1 MPEAIQVPVLY
12 KPRCPRAAFLGFTSA
27 RTRPSYCILLHT
39 TRMDR
44 RNLALD
50 NLMGEK
56 ARVLLV
62 DEDPMLRRVMRRVV
76 VETRVELDRVAQ
88 TAARSL

>member
-1 MPEAIQVPVLY
+1 
-12 KPRCPRAAFLGFTSA
+12 
-27 RTRPSYCILLHT
+27 
-39 TRMDR
+39 MDR